1 MGFWN
6 KLWTGTK
13 VALVVANVANGRK
26 IGKHKIQIK
35 EIPDIVD
42 LIAVVEAT
50 VKAAKEA
57 EAAKPKDKEDGTSDS
72 A

>member
-26 IGKHKIQIK
+26 IGKHKIQIN

-42 LIAVVEAT
+42 LISVVEAT

-57 EAAKPKDKEDGTSDS
+57 EKEKTNGPSDQV
-72 A
+72 

>member
-1 MGFWN
+1 MSFWS

-42 LIAVVEAT
+42 LISVVEAT

-57 EAAKPKDKEDGTSDS
+57 EAATKEETNGSVQS
-72 A
+72 

>member
-1 MGFWN
+1 MGFWS

-35 EIPDIVD
+35 EIPDILD
-42 LIAVVEAT
+42 LVSVVEET
-50 VKAAKEA
+50 VKAAKA
-57 EAAKPKDKEDGTSDS
+57 ADAAKKDDNGGSQS
-72 A
+72 

>member
-1 MGFWN
+1 MGFWK

-35 EIPDIVD
+35 EVPDILD
-42 LIAVVEAT
+42 LISVVEET
-50 VKAAKEA
+50 VKAAK
-57 EAAKPKDKEDGTSDS
+57 AADAVKKDDNGSDPP

>member
-1 MGFWN
+1 MSFWS

-35 EIPDIVD
+35 EVPDILD
-42 LIAVVEAT
+42 LVSVIEAT

-57 EAAKPKDKEDGTSDS
+57 EQAKKDQANGSSDT